1 VSKQH
6 CHSKRKTI
14 TNALSRLGRQAH
26 GKEVVALLADYGIDV
41 SEDLVRSVRIA
52 SMKKSDALKTKQ
64 ARIDQMCRRRRMPT
78 VRKVPQQRT
87 YRR

>member
-1 VSKQH
+1 MQVFMQFLL
-6 CHSKRKTI
+6 TDFF
-14 TNALSRLGRQAH
+14 NGLLGWQAR
-26 GKEVVALLADYGIDV
+26 GKEVVALLADYGIVV
-41 SEDLVRSVRIA
+41 SEDLVRSVMVE

-64 ARIDQMCRRRRMPT
+64 AKIDQMCRRRRMPT

>member
-1 VSKQH
+1 MFKPH
-6 CHSKRKTI
+6 RPSKRKTI
-14 TNALSRLGRQAH
+14 TNALSRLGWQAH
-26 GKEVVALLADYGIDV
+26 GKDVVALLADYGIMV
-41 SEDLVRSVRIA
+41 SEDLVRSVRVE

-64 ARIDQMCRRRRMPT
+64 ARMDQMCRRRRMPT